1 MPTRTPQE
9 IVWEEPPV
17 RSRAVGDHTY
27 IGRTL
32 AEWLSIL
39 SEHPGLHVHVQA
51 KTMTKNFRD
60 GFAAAGVKVK
70 FVTKAEDASKRGIY
84 LLLPATNGDSPS

>member
-9 IVWEEPPV
+9 IVWEEPPA
-17 RSRAVGDHTY
+17 RSRAVGDRTY

-32 AEWLSIL
+32 AEWVSIL
-39 SEHPGLHVHVQA
+39 SERPGEHVHVQA

-60 GFAAAGVKVK
+60 GFASAGVRVK
-70 FVTKAEDASKRGIY
+70 FVTKADDVSKRGVY
-84 LLLPATNGDSPS
+84 LAMPNGAS